1 MIFLRTMAILIPLLM
16 FGTQEALAKQ
26 GHPTTSATQE
36 CTPAKHK
43 ADSSLPILLAQS
55 AVSKPGPGQSCSAT
69 SSDGQNSCSVTCKA
83 NERAICGNTQTT
95 VECRCKS

>member
-43 ADSSLPILLAQS
+43 ADSSLPIYDVDIVDTRNVNMLAPQAQS
-55 AVSKPGPGQSCSAT
+55 AWRFLARHNDQF
-69 SSDGQNSCSVTCKA
+69 D
-83 NERAICGNTQTT
+83 RAAFGALKQIG
-95 VECRCKS
+95 